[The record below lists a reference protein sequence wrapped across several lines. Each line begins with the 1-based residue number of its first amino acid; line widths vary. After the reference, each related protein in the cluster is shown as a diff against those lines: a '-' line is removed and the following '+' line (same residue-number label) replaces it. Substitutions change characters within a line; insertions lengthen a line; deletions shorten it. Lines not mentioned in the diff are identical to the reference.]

1 MFNTDYDDS
10 YHEVG
15 GDQAQIV
22 FSNTSMAA
30 NEDIPCYW
38 VIRPERKVWQAEL
51 SQMKIWIEQIEG
63 GSIYVL
69 QGTSPSNIT
78 NLTIEAGLEFA
89 KGAPL
94 VVSTND
100 DLVMLF
106 SLDSG

>member
-1 MFNTDYDDS
+1 MFNTDYHDP

-15 GDQAQIV
+15 GDQARIV

-30 NEDIPCYW
+30 NEEIPCYW
-38 VIRPERKVWQAEL
+38 VIRPERKVWQPEL

-69 QGTSPSNIT
+69 QGTSPSDIT
-78 NLTIEAGLEFA
+78 YSIIEGGQEFVA
-89 KGAPL
+89 GAPL
-94 VVSTND
+94 VFSTND

-106 SLDSG
+106 WLDSG

>member
-1 MFNTDYDDS
+1 MFNTDYRDP
-10 YHEVG
+10 YHEIG
-15 GDQAQIV
+15 GDQVQIV
-22 FSNTSMAA
+22 FSNTSMV
-30 NEDIPCYW
+30 NDEEIPCYW
-38 VIRPERKVWQAEL
+38 VIRPERKVWQPEL
-51 SQMKIWIEQIEG
+51 SSMKIWIEHIEG

-78 NLTIEAGLEFA
+78 DSTIEAGLEFA